1 MNALPFVKME
11 GAGNDYVYVD
21 AIRHA
26 FPWPRAAELARRWSD
41 RHFGIGAD
49 GLIVLSRDDDGALR
63 MSMWN
68 GDGSRG
74 AMCGNG
80 LRCIAKLAVDHG
92 HAGVGRM
99 TIRTDGGERVA
110 IHLGGCGED
119 PAAATIRTEMGVVHV
134 GSARTIDVGGR
145 AVEYVPGDAGN
156 PHAVVFVADVECAD
170 VHGLGAAMQTHP
182 DFPDGV
188 NVEFVRVVA
197 PDRIRQRTFERG
209 SGETLACGT
218 GAAAVSA
225 VARQLGRVI
234 GDKISVELRGGVLT
248 VLLGGSSLAIEG
260 SARTVFEGVIRLDGG
275 PGVPASNL

>member
-1 MNALPFVKME
+1 MSPLPFVKME

-26 FPWPRAAELARRWSD
+26 FPWPRAAELARAWSD

-49 GLIVLSRDDDGALR
+49 GLIVLSRDGDGGLR
-63 MSMWN
+63 MTMWN

-92 HAGVGRM
+92 HAQQGRM
-99 TIRTDGGERVA
+99 VLRTDAGDRAA
-110 IHLGGCGED
+110 IYLGACEGD
-119 PAAATIRTEMGVVHV
+119 PAAATVRTEMGVVRV
-134 GSARTIDVGGR
+134 GNPRTIRVDGR

-156 PHAVVFVADVECAD
+156 PHAVVFVPDVERADVLA
-170 VHGLGAAMQTHP
+170 LGAAMQTHP

-188 NVEFVRVVA
+188 NVEFVRVVG

-225 VARQLGRVI
+225 AARQLGLVI

-260 SARTVFEGVIRLDGG
+260 SARTVFEGLIRLDGG